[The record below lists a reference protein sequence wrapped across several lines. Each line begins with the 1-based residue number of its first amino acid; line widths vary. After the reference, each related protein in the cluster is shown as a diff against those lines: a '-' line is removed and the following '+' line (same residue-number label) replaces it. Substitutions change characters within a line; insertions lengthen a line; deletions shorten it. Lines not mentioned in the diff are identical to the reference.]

1 MSLDRVFGFLVPK
14 NRKFFPLFVES
25 ASTLVEGSAL
35 LIKLFEEEDVERRD
49 VIIREIKKVE
59 KKADEITA
67 ILSNELSATF
77 ITPFDR
83 EDVHNLINSLDDVI
97 DYIDAAAKRVHFYK
111 VHSFPPEFIQISNL
125 IHNANQEIHRVLSSI
140 KHASDFAKFQEAYQ
154 KIDRYETEVD
164 DIYQHFLA
172 NLFDFEDNAVE
183 LIKKRDILMALEK
196 AIDRCDDVRKVFSTI
211 MVKLS

>member
-1 MSLDRVFGFLVPK
+1 MNLDRIFGFLVPK
-14 NRKFFPLFVES
+14 NRKFFPLFKQS
-25 ASTLVEGSAL
+25 AEALVEGSGL
-35 LIKLFEEEDVERRD
+35 LVKLFEEEDVEKRD
-49 VIIREIKKVE
+49 VIIKEIKKVE
-59 KKADEITA
+59 KKADEITRH
-67 ILSNELSATF
+67 LSDELNGTF

-83 EDVHNLINSLDDVI
+83 EDVHDLINSLDDVI
-97 DYIDAAAKRVHFYK
+97 DYIDAAAKRVYFYK
-111 VHSFPPEFIQISNL
+111 VHSFPPEFVKIACL
-125 IHNANQEIHRVLSSI
+125 IHNANLEILSVLSNI
-140 KHASDFAKFQEAYQ
+140 KHASDFSKFQESYQ

-172 NLFDFEDNAVE
+172 NLFDFESNAVE